1 MTRYIVTIN
10 NKRRPLLK
18 LNVLTS
24 FNVMSAEVMYI
35 LLDYN
40 NIIHEYDCS
49 CFL

>member
-1 MTRYIVTIN
+1 
-10 NKRRPLLK
+10 
-18 LNVLTS
+18 
-24 FNVMSAEVMYI
+24 MSAEVMHI